1 MANSIPRKIEDLYV
15 WVSELMI
22 WVLANL
28 IAKGFDSQFVKD
40 KLEPLVNRFIACFN
54 AYKNPETRS
63 PAVVADL
70 NRAKEEMLPEVAI
83 MVEMIKFNQLT
94 TKAEK
99 DKLRIATGHGGGL
112 PPSPPPV
119 TFPVLTER
127 VYKTPAPGR
136 LTIEYRDFG
145 QKLEGKP
152 EHVSHLE
159 LIYDIADEP
168 IKSRT
173 LLTKHMDHT
182 NSPIIIDSPEE
193 LRKKVLSASGRWVT
207 TSGEA
212 GPWSPIVSFIIP

>member
-1 MANSIPRKIEDLYV
+1 LKQAKKKLLP
-15 WVSELMI
+15 
-22 WVLANL
+22 LA
-28 IAKGFDSQFVKD
+28 
-40 KLEPLVNRFIACFN
+40 
-54 AYKNPETRS
+54 
-63 PAVVADL
+63 
-70 NRAKEEMLPEVAI
+70 AI
-83 MVEMIKFNQLT
+83 MVEMIKSNQLT
-94 TKAEK
+94 TDEER
-99 DKLRIATGHGGGL
+99 LNVGIAIGHGGGL
-112 PPSPPPV
+112 KPSPPPV

-127 VYKTPAPGR
+127 VYKTPSPGR
-136 LTIEYRDFG
+136 LIIEYRDFG

-159 LIYDIADEP
+159 FIYEIADEP
-168 IKSRT
+168 IKSRM